1 MRQSPKSSLWSQ
13 LPVMVGSGDIKETA
27 SIERM
32 VCFSEDS
39 VQFVPIKGTTR
50 KQLPRS

>member
-1 MRQSPKSSLWSQ
+1 MRQSPKSSLWNS

-32 VCFSEDS
+32 VSVSEDTA
-39 VQFVPIKGTTR
+39 QFVLIKGNTR

>member
-1 MRQSPKSSLWSQ
+1 MRQSPKSLLWSS
-13 LPVMVGSGDIKETA
+13 LPVMVGSGDLKETA

-32 VCFSEDS
+32 VSVPEDS
-39 VQFVPIKGTTR
+39 AQFVCIKGNTR